1 MNTQQ
6 AIGATMNTSSA
17 VMSRYLDDL
26 TDADLMERPGP
37 GCNHI
42 AWQLGHLIA
51 AEVQLLQSIA
61 PSSVQVQLPEG
72 FAAKHAKD
80 QIGNDNPAD
89 FYSKQEYLDLFEK
102 VHAATLEEIGKLSDA
117 DLDQP
122 APENFRSVF
131 PTVGHIVILI
141 ATHGLMHAG
150 QFVPI
155 RRKLGKPV
163 VI

>member
-6 AIGATMNTSSA
+6 AIRATMDTSSL
-17 VMSRYLDDL
+17 VITRYVEDL
-26 TDADLMERPGP
+26 SDAELMERPGP

-42 AWQLGHLIA
+42 AWQLGHLISSEA
-51 AEVQLLQSIA
+51 HLLQAIVPSASID
-61 PSSVQVQLPEG
+61 LPEG
-72 FAAKHAKD
+72 FAAKHSKD
-80 QIGNDNPAD
+80 QVGNDNPAD
-89 FYSKQEYLDLFEK
+89 FYSKQEYLDLFKK
-102 VHAATLEEIGKLSDA
+102 VHAVTAAEVDKLSEA

-122 APENFRSVF
+122 APENFRAVF
-131 PTVGHIVILI
+131 PTVGHVVILI

-155 RRKLGKPV
+155 RRRLNKPV